1 MRPERE
7 ALESSL
13 RPTAVSADK
22 RNTLTRANCSKIPL
36 KSGARNLF
44 ILQAHGRPKRAFH
57 KHLIVEGRG
66 REVDRTPASQV
77 RLRRDAHNF
86 YGPNCLPKSKPPRH
100 NETMLWEGRPLRDIR
115 EIDVRRLVESGLEE
129 HLQLEY
135 KSALYEDSD
144 RGRREFLLDVCM
156 FANASGGILLIGV
169 AERRDEQGQPTGA
182 PDPAGALGL
191 EVPNPEAVLNAYDA
205 RVMEAI
211 EERLPL
217 EAASIDM
224 GQGRQLLAMCVP
236 NSASKPH
243 SVRHQ
248 GHIYFPSRRERQR
261 YHLTVR
267 EIKELV
273 MRTTSRLQQAKEML
287 ESSFLGVPRPVD
299 LPYIV
304 MGIIPVFFEDFLV
317 DVRAENVRL
326 AVGNFSRTERAEY
339 GNPIYT
345 FDGIERREG
354 LFEYTVRFRRNGL
367 LNASHQLPLIPRDD
381 VHQIGPTAVDIF
393 LRQFVSRAS
402 AVYEA
407 ASVGA
412 PYVLGMMLR
421 IQRPLTGVY
430 AAVGG
435 LGEKHTAPVP
445 AGDYRFPFMQ
455 VDDLFSID
463 RIIRPFCD
471 QAHQMFGKDGSP
483 SFNAEGVWV
492 PRYL

>member
-1 MRPERE
+1 
-7 ALESSL
+7 
-13 RPTAVSADK
+13 
-22 RNTLTRANCSKIPL
+22 
-36 KSGARNLF
+36 
-44 ILQAHGRPKRAFH
+44 
-57 KHLIVEGRG
+57 
-66 REVDRTPASQV
+66 
-77 RLRRDAHNF
+77 
-86 YGPNCLPKSKPPRH
+86 
-100 NETMLWEGRPLRDIR
+100 MLWEGRSLRDIR
-115 EIDVRRLVESGLEE
+115 EIDVRRLLESGLEE

-135 KSALYEDSD
+135 KSALYEDND

-156 FANASGGILLIGV
+156 FANASGGILLIGIP
-169 AERRDEQGQPTGA
+169 ERRDEQGQPTGA

-217 EAASIDM
+217 EAASIDV
-224 GQGRQLLAMCVP
+224 GQARRLLALRVP

-243 SVRHQ
+243 SVRYQ

-273 MRTTSRLQQAKEML
+273 MRTTSRLQQAEEML
-287 ESSFLGVPRPVD
+287 QSSFLGVARAGD
-299 LPYIV
+299 LPYLI
-304 MGIIPVFFEDFLV
+304 MGMIPVFFEDFLV
-317 DVRAENVRL
+317 DLRAENVRQ
-326 AVGNFSRTERAEY
+326 AVGNFGLAARPMY

-354 LFEYTVRFRRNGL
+354 RFEYTVRLRRNGL
-367 LNASHQLPLIPRDD
+367 LNVSLQLPLIPRQGE
-381 VHQIGPTAVDIF
+381 HLIAPSAVDIH
-393 LRQFVSRAS
+393 LRQFVSRAG

-407 ASVGA
+407 AAIGA

-421 IQRPLTGVY
+421 IRRPLTGVY

-435 LGEKHTAPVP
+435 FGEDHTAPVP
-445 AGDYRFPFMQ
+445 AGDYPFPYMQ
-455 VDDLFSID
+455 VDDLSSTD

-471 QAHQMFGKDGSP
+471 QAHQMFGREESP

-492 PRYL
+492 ARY